1 MNRSTHT
8 ALALAATLALLA
20 GCETSPEAIKPTA
33 AAPIQTRSV
42 TAPGTGS
49 AGATSTAAAQ
59 SQVAT
64 VNLAGAGAAGA
75 STSGANRAAGA
86 GATAMLAAPT
96 QRIVYFDFDSFVIKD
111 EFKPAVEGHAK
122 SMMSNRQRRMVVEG
136 HADERGSREYNL
148 ALGQKRAE
156 SVVKSL
162 GLLGVGPAQVEAV
175 SFGEER
181 PAVQGSDEAAWA
193 KNRRAELKDK

>member
-1 MNRSTHT
+1 MNVQTSLT
-8 ALALAATLALLA
+8 LATLVAAALTA
-20 GCETSPEAIKPTA
+20 GCASDVKLAEPAPVESRTA
-33 AAPIQTRSV
+33 MPVAAGTVAQ
-42 TAPGTGS
+42 APGARPTG
-49 AGATSTAAAQ
+49 TPQ
-59 SQVAT
+59 SSVAT
-64 VNLAGAGAAGA
+64 VNLTQPAGGTPSSMQVA
-75 STSGANRAAGA
+75 
-86 GATAMLAAPT
+86 
-96 QRIVYFDFDSFVIKD
+96 RIVYFDFDSFVIKD

-162 GLLGVGPAQVEAV
+162 GLLGVGQAQVEAV